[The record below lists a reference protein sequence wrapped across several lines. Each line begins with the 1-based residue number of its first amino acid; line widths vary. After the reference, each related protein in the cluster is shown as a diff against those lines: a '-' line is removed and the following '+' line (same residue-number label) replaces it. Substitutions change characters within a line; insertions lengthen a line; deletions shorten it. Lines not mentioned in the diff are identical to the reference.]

1 MEATGH
7 LAARTQLGDTATLS
21 ALCHLCSDAGAVLR
35 IGYLDPAC
43 VAVLDRLIAE
53 ATAAGLW
60 VILTARA
67 HYIADDDPEGD
78 DLWRSPTLRRR
89 FLAMWGWVAA
99 RYSSYQRIAG
109 YEILSEPRTR
119 ETAPEHVSSLMRDGC
134 DAVHARDPRALCVV
148 GPAPYYKVFN
158 FDERILLDR
167 ENV

>member
-1 MEATGH
+1 M
-7 LAARTQLGDTATLS
+7 
-21 ALCHLCSDAGAVLR
+21 
-35 IGYLDPAC
+35 
-43 VAVLDRLIAE
+43 AVLDRLIAE

-67 HYIADDDPEGD
+67 HYIADDDLEGD

-119 ETAPEHVSSLMRDGC
+119 ETAPEHVSALMRDGC